1 MYLYKYICIYIYTR
15 SSVTWICGHQD
26 YIIINVM
33 IIFSLPKKPWQSCRL
48 RFRWTRW
55 DGANANPLAVEEGAG
70 AVLGPLAMV
79 LLACSTI
86 RRSIEVEWCAN
97 SCQISTGKTRQ
108 TKAVEQATYIFILID
123 HILMFFWK
131 WVPKNL
137 QLFFANHANSNY
149 NKSFSTMKHLKTFA
163 NFTRFT
169 RFTHHCRISRGW
181 NPRNGATAVK
191 ELNGDST
198 FRLVDMF
205 F

>member
-33 IIFSLPKKPWQSCRL
+33 ITFSLPKKPWQSCRL

-97 SCQISTGKTRQ
+97 SYVKSQLVRLAKQKQWRKLHIFSCWLIIFWCFFENGYPKIYNYFSQ
-108 TKAVEQATYIFILID
+108 TMQT
-123 HILMFFWK
+123 
-131 WVPKNL
+131 P
-137 QLFFANHANSNY
+137 
-149 NKSFSTMKHLKTFA
+149 TT
-163 NFTRFT
+163 
-169 RFTHHCRISRGW
+169 ISRSQPW
-181 NPRNGATAVK
+181 NI
-191 ELNGDST
+191 
-198 FRLVDMF
+198 
-205 F
+205 